1 MRYVRYCEN
10 MADMHWKLW
19 LWAHDEHRPEEAA
32 FRYGMYRQWTEA
44 CYAAEQPEHT
54 DDDSRLFVE
63 DWWEA
68 QGPLVLEDRSPHE
81 MTEYHHR

>member
-10 MADMHWKLW
+10 MADMHWKLK
-19 LWAHDEHRPEEAA
+19 LWALDEWREEDSIWHFQKYQEWTQAQYAEEA
-32 FRYGMYRQWTEA
+32 
-44 CYAAEQPEHT
+44 PEHT
-54 DDDSRLFVE
+54 DDDSRTFVE

-68 QGPLVLEDRSPHE
+68 QGPLVLEDRTPHE